1 VIHFRILEETLCGAE
16 YTEPSK
22 KAAKDGRI
30 CNDCVQVMWQEQY
43 RRNTLLKV
51 KVKVDKS
58 EVTQERDDSEE
69 REAGLF
75 LIDFKQS

>member
-1 VIHFRILEETLCGAE
+1 MIHFRILEETLCGAE

-51 KVKVDKS
+51 KVDKS

>member
-51 KVKVDKS
+51 KVDKS

>member
-1 VIHFRILEETLCGAE
+1 MIHFRILDETLCGAE
-16 YTEPSK
+16 YTEPSR

-58 EVTQERDDSEE
+58 EVTQERDDSED

>member
-1 VIHFRILEETLCGAE
+1 VIHFRILDETLCGAE
-16 YTEPSK
+16 YTEPSR

-58 EVTQERDDSEE
+58 EVTQERDDSED

>member
-1 VIHFRILEETLCGAE
+1 MTIKRNRRRENNEN
-16 YTEPSK
+16 
-22 KAAKDGRI
+22 GR
-30 CNDCVQVMWQEQY
+30 NGLDRWERN